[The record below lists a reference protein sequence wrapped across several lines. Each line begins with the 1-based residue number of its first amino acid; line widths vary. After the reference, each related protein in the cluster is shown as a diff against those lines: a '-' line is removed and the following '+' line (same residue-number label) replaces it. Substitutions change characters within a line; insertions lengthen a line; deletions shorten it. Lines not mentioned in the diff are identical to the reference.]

1 MKFIRVKKAFTLIEL
16 IIVILI
22 TGVTYFLIFS
32 NNSFSLKNTDKK
44 VDLQNLKEFLLQ
56 NFSFEKKL
64 SFICIEE
71 DFSCF
76 VKVDNIL
83 LKDFEIKHFFKIK
96 PDVYEY
102 NKDER
107 KIEYKELR
115 VNNFN
120 YKVIFELK
128 IDSDYKTNEFIL
140 DTLDN
145 KVFVFNSIFTKP
157 IIYNSLDEIFRIFNQ
172 KQIEVSDAF

>member
-64 SFICIEE
+64 SF
-71 DFSCF
+71 
-76 VKVDNIL
+76 NM
-83 LKDFEIKHFFKIK
+83 
-96 PDVYEY
+96 Y
-102 NKDER
+102 
-107 KIEYKELR
+107 
-115 VNNFN
+115 
-120 YKVIFELK
+120 
-128 IDSDYKTNEFIL
+128 
-140 DTLDN
+140 
-145 KVFVFNSIFTKP
+145 
-157 IIYNSLDEIFRIFNQ
+157 
-172 KQIEVSDAF
+172 